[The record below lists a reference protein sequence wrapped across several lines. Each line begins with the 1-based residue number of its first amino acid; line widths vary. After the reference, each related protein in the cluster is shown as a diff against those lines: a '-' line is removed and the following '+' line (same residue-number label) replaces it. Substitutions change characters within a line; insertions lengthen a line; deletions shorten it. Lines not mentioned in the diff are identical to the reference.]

1 MMMSDPNAIIDT
13 RVLGKPSQFHGK
25 DKDFPEFKHGLI
37 AYLGC
42 LSPDLPEMMEQSA
55 AQANPIEVTRL
66 NDAASKLT
74 KQLYFVL
81 SMLCKGKALRILKK
95 VEKQQHGLEG
105 WRLLMRRF

>member
-1 MMMSDPNAIIDT
+1 MDSNEQDCIYEKMMMNVANAIIDT

-42 LSPDLPEMMEQSA
+42 LNPDLPEMMQQSA
-55 AQANPIEVTRL
+55 AETNPIEATRL
-66 NDAASKLT
+66 NDAARKLT

-81 SMLCKGKALRILKK
+81 SMLCKGKALRISKK
-95 VEKQQHGLEG
+95 VEEQ
-105 WRLLMRRF
+105 